1 VIGYVARRLA
11 IGIVLLVI
19 VSFVCFWL
27 YFKLPINP
35 AGMLVDLQ
43 RATPEE
49 IAAAERALGVDKP
62 VYVQYAKYVGRAVRG
77 DFGYSWSAFDV
88 ETGRGA
94 PVGPIVGR
102 ATKVTASLV
111 LGGLVLVLLISIPLG
126 AWLATRPR
134 SFADQLVLL
143 LSLAAISTHPLVVA
157 LLLKLF
163 VATRWD
169 IAPSAGYCPLVKP
182 EPVPPDP
189 SAPPIAA
196 PVMEPCGG
204 IVDWASHLALP
215 WLTFA
220 LFFTALYIR
229 MMRTQMIDVLEEP
242 FVQTARAKGAPER
255 RVISR
260 HALRNA
266 VAPLVTMT
274 GMDAG
279 MALGTA
285 LYVESVFQ
293 LPGLGR
299 TTIAALAGVVGYD
312 LPVLLG
318 VVLVIGA
325 AIVVMNLVAD
335 LVLLAV
341 DPRTAREGAEGV

>member
-1 VIGYVARRLA
+1 MIGYVVRRFA
-11 IGIVLLVI
+11 IGLVLLVI
-19 VSFVCFWL
+19 VSMITFWL
-27 YFKLPINP
+27 FFTLPINP
-35 AGMLVDLQ
+35 AGMLVDLD
-43 RATPEE
+43 RGTATPEE

-62 VYVQYAKYVGRAVRG
+62 VYVQYAKFLGRAIRG
-77 DFGYSWSAFDV
+77 DFGYSWAAFDI

-94 PVGPIVGR
+94 PVGPIVAR
-102 ATKVTASLV
+102 ATAVTASLV
-111 LGGLVLVLLISIPLG
+111 LGGLVLVLLIAIPLG
-126 AWLATRPR
+126 SWLATRPR
-134 SFADQLVLL
+134 SLTDQVVLV

-163 VATRWD
+163 VANRWD
-169 IAPSAGYCPLVKP
+169 VAPSGGYCPLREP
-182 EPVPPDP
+182 PPVPFNPDQP
-189 SAPPIAA
+189 TAAFAPCSG
-196 PVMEPCGG
+196 V
-204 IVDWASHLALP
+204 VDWATHLALP
-215 WLTFA
+215 WITFA
-220 LFFTALYIR
+220 LFFAALYIR
-229 MMRTQMIDVLEEP
+229 MMRSQMIDVLDEP
-242 FVQTARAKGAPER
+242 FVQTARAKGATER

-274 GMDAG
+274 AMDAG

-325 AIVVMNLVAD
+325 AIVLMNLIAD
-335 LVLLAV
+335 LVLLAI
-341 DPRTAREGAEGV
+341 DPRVARGRAARA